1 MNSRVHIDVTK
12 YLAGFT
18 VGLSLISVPLLAADR
33 EGTDDPDQV
42 ICKRE
47 KKVNSRFTT
56 RTCHTRAQWA
66 AIAEQNK
73 RDYAE
78 TRDRPKIDI
87 GRD

>member
-1 MNSRVHIDVTK
+1 MTK
-12 YLAGFT
+12 TLASFAFC
-18 VGLSLISVPLLAADR
+18 LSLLSTAVTASAQD
-33 EGTDDPDQV
+33 TSKSDPDEM

-56 RTCHTRAQWA
+56 QTCHTRAQWA

-78 TRDRPKIDI
+78 SRDRPSIDI
-87 GRD
+87 RRDQ